1 MRQVTFADAL
11 REIERLQF
19 RVQMLEGQ
27 VRAPLRRCPYCGEP
41 TKAFAC
47 PSHQDLAAIE
57 RRMAA

>member
-1 MRQVTFADAL
+1 LTFGDAL

-19 RVQMLEGQ
+19 RVRMLEGR

-41 TKAFAC
+41 TKQAAC

-57 RRMAA
+57 RSAA